1 MKRTRD
7 ERRARRRQVAAAVKS
22 MNRVPAESDR
32 HKQTRVAVRHE
43 LREAEKEWIRAV
55 KGKASESV
63 EG

>member
-7 ERRARRRQVAAAVKS
+7 ERRAQRRQVAAAVKG
-22 MNRVPAESDR
+22 MNRVPVESGR
-32 HKQTRVAVRHE
+32 HKRTRIAVRHE

-55 KGKASESV
+55 KGKTSESV